1 VYNHLTLVA
10 TDLPHCMMFMT
21 WRCVMRNKAEGR
33 ATISRQPDWDLRYSG
48 WAAKFIAK
56 NRWRCEAIYEFDD
69 LMNDAYLIF
78 RHIKASYPLVS
89 EPSHIMALF
98 KVAMINEFNDK
109 AKYKQRKYT
118 AEVSYEE
125 IIIKTEDM
133 NWKLLDTLGE
143 NNNEGLLRIILS
155 ELPPEVRMALEVFN
169 DAEKLKLLQKEKKKS
184 RLAILAGFKE
194 KRESLNDALCKIIG
208 LPKNTNLLGMLY
220 SALTTE

>member
-1 VYNHLTLVA
+1 
-10 TDLPHCMMFMT
+10 
-21 WRCVMRNKAEGR
+21 
-33 ATISRQPDWDLRYSG
+33 
-48 WAAKFIAK
+48 
-56 NRWRCEAIYEFDD
+56 
-69 LMNDAYLIF
+69 
-78 RHIKASYPLVS
+78 
-89 EPSHIMALF
+89 MALF

-109 AKYKQRKYT
+109 AKYKQRKYA

-125 IIIKTEDM
+125 NFITHEDH
-133 NWKLLDTLGE
+133 NLRLIDTLGE

-169 DAEKLKLLQKEKKKS
+169 DDEKLKLLQKEKKKS